1 MRLAGI
7 DLAWKSNRNTTSAAI
22 GDLEGNS
29 LRVRRIEKQLSVE
42 ELKGL
47 IRGENTLAGVA
58 VDAPLIITN
67 TYGQRPCDKYLSK
80 HYARQNASCY
90 PANLTL
96 CGTRSPDFSAYLSR
110 HGFEHLCRPSEG
122 RFQIE
127 CYPHPAMIEIFG
139 LPERLKYKKGCVS
152 LRRKGQMNL
161 SQLVLALRKSG
172 VISLQ
177 IEREWQKYVNEEHI
191 ASLVGIALKAN
202 EDVLDAVVCLYVAA
216 LFATSVPHKVY
227 GNRESGY
234 IYVPTQ
240 KCIGGADR

>member
-7 DLAWKSNRNTTSAAI
+7 NLAWKSDSNTTAVAI
-22 GDLEGNS
+22 GDLEGGILS
-29 LRVRRIEKQLSVE
+29 VRRIEKQLSVE

-47 IRGENTLAGVA
+47 IREENTIAGVA

-67 TYGQRPCDKYLSK
+67 TQGQRLCDKCLSK

-90 PANLTL
+90 PGNLTL

-110 HGFEHLCRPSEG
+110 HGFEHLCKPSEG

-127 CYPHPAMIEIFG
+127 CYPHPAMIEIFE

-161 SQLVLALRKSG
+161 SQLVLALRRSR
-172 VISLQ
+172 VMSLQ
-177 IEREWQKYVNEEHI
+177 IEGEWQKYVNAGHI

-227 GNRESGY
+227 GSLESGY

-240 KCIGGADR
+240 KCIGSADR